1 MKRIYLDYAATTPVD
16 ARVMAAMRPYF
27 SAKFG
32 NPGSLHFFGQEAIT
46 AVDKARETV
55 ARALGVPAPEGFRD
69 VIFTGSAT
77 EANNLALRGVV
88 RAFRAA
94 HGKKY
99 HAPRVLISSVEHES
113 VRATCE
119 DLAREGVEII
129 SIPVDRAGMIDV
141 DFVRRHLNI
150 ATALVSV
157 AYVNNEIGTI
167 QPIHEIAG
175 IVEDFKERMVPAKT
189 QSAHGA
195 RWPLIHTDAVQA
207 FQYLDCSVHRLRV
220 DMMTLSG
227 HKMYGPKGVGALY
240 IKNNELRIKNY
251 EKEKSEPSPL
261 IHNSNLIIP
270 IITGGGQEFGLRSGT
285 ENVPAIVGFAEAV
298 RLAVLRREK
307 EAKRVTLLRDYFW
320 NSLRREYK
328 GAQLNGSAT
337 HRVANNLNVYF
348 PDVSAA
354 DLLVKLDLLGVA
366 VSAGSACASRAAKP
380 SSTLLACGLP
390 DHWIQSSVRFSL
402 GAGTT
407 KGQINDVVKRI
418 QHALKVENSKIK
430 A

>member
-46 AVDKARETV
+46 AVDKSRETV
-55 ARALGVPAPEGFRD
+55 AQALGVPAPEGFRD
-69 VIFTGSAT
+69 IIFTGSAT

-129 SIPVDRAGMIDV
+129 YIPVDRAGMIDV

-175 IVEDFKERMVPAKT
+175 IVEDFKERTGKHESGV
-189 QSAHGA
+189 SV
-195 RWPLIHTDAVQA
+195 WPLIHTDAVQA

-227 HKMYGPKGVGALY
+227 HKMYGPKGVGVLY
-240 IKNNELRIKNY
+240 MKRVVGSKYNVSNEGSSIT
-251 EKEKSEPSPL
+251 PV
-261 IHNSNLIIP
+261 
-270 IITGGGQEFGLRSGT
+270 ITGGGQEFGLRSGT

-298 RLAVLRREK
+298 RLAARAREK

-418 QHALKVENSKIK
+418 KHALKVENSKIK